1 MRRPETVPMSFSF
14 ILPQRVIFGAG
25 SVEGIGGE
33 AKRLGGSKVLVVTSA
48 GMPGRAH
55 LKRAAASLRKQE
67 LVLEVFAGVSPEPST
82 EDVNRCVA
90 VACEKGIDLVI
101 GLGGGSAMDVAKKAA
116 ADLSLPKMM
125 VPTTAGT
132 GSEVTHVSV
141 LKVGGRKQ
149 SFLDPKL
156 TPDVAIVDPDL
167 SRTMSKRVA
176 AGSGMDALA
185 HAVECCESRRRNP
198 ISRTLAQAAY
208 DLIKD
213 NLQQA
218 VAGDGGAMDSL
229 SLGSLMA
236 GMAFA
241 NAGTTLGHA
250 LSYPLSNRGV
260 PHGEAVAMVLPH
272 ALEFNRSDFA
282 LAERLRAL
290 VSMIEPAW
298 DPSWDIEEMAGEVM
312 ADERHL
318 SNNPVQVTFGD
329 VLGMFEKMR
338 REFRLLG
345 QAPGGRLSRP

>member
-1 MRRPETVPMSFSF
+1 
-14 ILPQRVIFGAG
+14 
-25 SVEGIGGE
+25 
-33 AKRLGGSKVLVVTSA
+33 
-48 GMPGRAH
+48 
-55 LKRAAASLRKQE
+55 
-67 LVLEVFAGVSPEPST
+67 
-82 EDVNRCVA
+82 
-90 VACEKGIDLVI
+90 
-101 GLGGGSAMDVAKKAA
+101 MDVAKKAA

-132 GSEVTHVSV
+132 GSEVTHESV
-141 LKVGGRKQ
+141 LKVDGRKKA
-149 SFLDPKL
+149 FVDPKL

-176 AGSGMDALA
+176 ASSGMDALA
-185 HAVECCESRRRNP
+185 HAVECCESRRSNP
-198 ISRTLAQAAY
+198 LSRTLAQAAY
-208 DLIKD
+208 DLIKE

-282 LAERLRAL
+282 LAERLREL
-290 VSMIEPAW
+290 VIVIEPAW
-298 DPSWDIEEMAGEVM
+298 DPGWDIKEMAGEVM

-318 SNNPVQVTFGD
+318 SNNRVQVTFGD